1 MSFTGLLIRLKH
13 RHPSIWCLVEW
24 ANARVVGIHYGTKLR
39 RSADEALEAKHQDGY
54 RFVLLSSDDAAQ
66 LSGFLQAQPRER
78 MRYFNP
84 HAFDERGCKRAL
96 ANPALR
102 AFGIYSTHE
111 DADDKLVGYFFLRCF
126 ANRRSFV
133 GRILDASVD
142 GQGLGRL
149 MNQVLYHTAW
159 EAGFR
164 VMTTVSR
171 HNEMVM
177 RSHRNNP
184 HAKLLRELP
193 NEYLLVEF
201 LPEVGDSD
209 RL

>member
-13 RHPSIWCLVEW
+13 RHPSIWRLVEW
-24 ANARVVGIHYGTKLR
+24 CNARVVGTLYGAKLT
-39 RSADEALEAKHQDGY
+39 RSAAKALEAKYRDGY
-54 RFVLLSSDDAAQ
+54 RFVSLSSDEASK

-78 MRYFNP
+78 VRYFNP

-96 ANPALR
+96 ASPAFR
-102 AFGIYSTHE
+102 AFGIYATRE

-142 GQGLGRL
+142 SRGLGRL
-149 MNQVLYHTAW
+149 MNQILYQTAW
-159 EAGFR
+159 EAGLR

-171 HNEMVM
+171 HNEMVI

-184 HAKLLRELP
+184 HAKLLHRLP
-193 NEYLLVEF
+193 NEYLLIEF
-201 LPEVGDSD
+201 LPDVDDSD

>member
-1 MSFTGLLIRLKH
+1 MSVTGLLIRLKH
-13 RHPSIWCLVEW
+13 RHPNIWHLVEW
-24 ANARVVGIHYGTKLR
+24 GNARVVNILYGAKLR
-39 RSADEALEAKHQDGY
+39 RSADEALEPKHRDGY
-54 RFVLLSSDDAAQ
+54 RVVPLSSDEAAQ

-96 ANPALR
+96 ANPAFR
-102 AFGIYSTHE
+102 AFGIYATRG

-126 ANRRSFV
+126 ATRRSFV

-149 MNQVLYHTAW
+149 MNQVLYQTAW

-177 RSHRNNP
+177 RSHRNNS

-201 LPEVGDSD
+201 LPEVDNRD